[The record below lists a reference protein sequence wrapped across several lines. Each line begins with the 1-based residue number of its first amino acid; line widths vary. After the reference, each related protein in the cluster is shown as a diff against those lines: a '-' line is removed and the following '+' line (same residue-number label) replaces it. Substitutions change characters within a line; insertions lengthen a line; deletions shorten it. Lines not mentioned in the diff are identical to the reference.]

1 MAVDIPNYRVIEKLG
16 VGAETRVFRARCMRT
31 GRDYTIKLVKIV
43 KPEDAAFIEL
53 LKTEYAIGSVINHPA
68 VRKVYELRMLRQRL
82 RVRGA
87 ILFLEF
93 VDGISL
99 SDKEFRQPMAEVL
112 RVFEEAAV
120 GLHAIHQAGYVHAD
134 LKPNNI
140 MVTRDGH
147 VKVIDLGQS
156 TRLRGA
162 KTRVQGTIDFIAP
175 EQVQLGVLDERTD
188 VFGLG
193 AALHRVLTGRPVQ
206 TDMNRTVT
214 VHSQSLIGK
223 RVDEIRGNGNGN
235 GNGNGHAELPVCI
248 SRLITD
254 CCQYTPADRIPN
266 MVALRE
272 RLALARAIVSR
283 PERDPTDMIDDAI
296 GADGEFDDD
305 GFDIDGLG
313 DSPGIWDDVDA
324 GSTER

>member
-53 LKTEYAIGSVINHPA
+53 LKAEYAIGSVINHPV

-99 SDKEFRQPMAEVL
+99 SDKDFRQPVAEVL
-112 RVFEEAAV
+112 RVFEEAAA
-120 GLHAIHQAGYVHAD
+120 GLYAIHQAGYVHAD

-140 MVTRDGH
+140 MVTRDGQ

-156 TRLRGA
+156 TRLGGA
-162 KTRVQGTIDFIAP
+162 KTRIQGTIDFIAP
-175 EQVQLGVLDERTD
+175 EQVQRGVLDERTD

-223 RVDEIRGNGNGN
+223 RVNDVRSN

-248 SRLITD
+248 SRLIAE
-254 CCQYTPADRIPN
+254 CCQYSPADRIPN
-266 MVALRE
+266 MVALGE

-283 PERDPTDMIDDAI
+283 PEREAAGTADDFIGGDGDLDDDA
-296 GADGEFDDD
+296 FDRD
-305 GFDIDGLG
+305 GFDE
-313 DSPGIWDDVDA
+313 SSGIWDDVDA